1 MIRKSLPIHLLL
13 AGLLQAAC
21 SPPWPAPPPAPR
33 LATAIPDTTSVLPD
47 STFDDRTAVQ
57 AARWHLLRAEE
68 ALACSLFEVAQEDL
82 DRALGILT
90 GIETGDGDQNV
101 AEAELDF
108 LGEAVERTYLAL
120 LPNLRHLSPDSP
132 LTLLL
137 EGVSEEVIEDL
148 PPDAAPFVR
157 IHQLSGQCDVPIDAN
172 PKVAASIHFFQSRG
186 KKTFAAW
193 LKRSGRYRALI
204 LDALRAEG
212 LPEDLFYIA
221 MIESGFN
228 PRARSR
234 AHAVGL
240 WQFMESTGRLEGLHR
255 THWVDERRDPGK
267 STRAAARH
275 LKDLHR
281 QFRDWRLAIA
291 AYNAGRGRVSRA
303 VERAGTRDFWS
314 LNLPR
319 ETRNY
324 VPLFMA
330 AAIISKDPGLFG
342 FPRIE
347 EDSPMSFEG
356 VELPGPIMLETAARC
371 MRTSVA
377 TLRHLN
383 PELRRAITP
392 PHFENAYNLKV
403 PAGKGQSFLQC
414 YSGLP
419 ESEKQLAWFDYRVKP
434 RDNISIIGRKFGV
447 SPRLII
453 AANNLRNPNRI
464 YPGQLLHIPASGAH
478 RRVRA
483 PASGGRTIYTVKPGD
498 TLNRIA
504 SDHGV
509 GVGLLKSWNTLG
521 SEVIHPGDQ
530 LIVRKPPQAHPGG
543 SPVPLPSN
551 DGKIHTVQ
559 PGETLWRISRRFAVG
574 VEDLKL
580 RNNLKGTLIHPGQK
594 LVIPPRDL
602 LGKILYVVA
611 KGDTLYSIARK
622 FGLRARDIAREN
634 NISLSTTLLPG
645 MTLEINKQR
654 AAD

>member
-1 MIRKSLPIHLLL
+1 MTRKSLPIHLLL

-21 SPPWPAPPPAPR
+21 SPPWLAPPPAPPPAP
-33 LATAIPDTTSVLPD
+33 AIPETTSVLPD
-47 STFDDRTAVQ
+47 SAFNDRTAVQ

-68 ALACSLFEVAQEDL
+68 ALACSLLEVAQEDL

-90 GIETGDGDQNV
+90 GIETGEGDMNV
-101 AEAELDF
+101 AEAELDS
-108 LGEAVERTYLAL
+108 LGEAVEKTYLTL
-120 LPNLRHLSPDSP
+120 LPNLRHLSPNSP

-157 IHQLSGQCDVPIDAN
+157 IHQLSGKCDVPIDAN
-172 PKVAASIHFFQSRG
+172 PKVAASIHFFQTRG

-193 LKRSGRYRALI
+193 TKRSGRYRRLI

-255 THWVDERRDPGK
+255 THWVDERRDPAK

-275 LKDLHR
+275 LKDLYR
-281 QFRDWRLAIA
+281 QFRDWRLALA

-314 LNLPR
+314 LKLPR

-330 AAIISKDPGLFG
+330 AAIISKDPELFG

-347 EDSPMSFEG
+347 EDSPLSFEG
-356 VELPGPIMLETAARC
+356 VELPRPIMLETAAKC
-371 MRTSVA
+371 TRTSVA

-383 PELRRAITP
+383 PELRRSITP
-392 PHFENAYNLKV
+392 PHLKNAYYLKV
-403 PAGKGQSFLQC
+403 PAGKGQDFLQC
-414 YSGLP
+414 YSRLP
-419 ESEKQLAWFDYRVKP
+419 ESERQLAWFDYRVKP
-434 RDNISIIGRKFGV
+434 RDNISTIARKFGV
-447 SPRLII
+447 SPRLIV
-453 AANNLRNPNRI
+453 AANNIRNPNRI
-464 YPGQLLHIPASGAH
+464 HPGQLLHIPAPGAQRRAPVRASGA
-478 RRVRA
+478 
-483 PASGGRTIYTVKPGD
+483 GTIYIVKPGD
-498 TLNRIA
+498 SLSRIA
-504 SDHGV
+504 SEHGV
-509 GVGLLKSWNTLG
+509 GVGLLKSWNALG
-521 SEVIHPGDQ
+521 SDLIHPGDR
-530 LIVRKPPQAHPGG
+530 LIVGKEPPAQPGE
-543 SPVPLPSN
+543 PPDPLLAN
-551 DGKIHTVQ
+551 AGKIHIVQ
-559 PGETLWRISRRFAVG
+559 PGETLWKISRNFAVS
-574 VEDLKL
+574 VKDLQQRNKL
-580 RNNLKGTLIHPGQK
+580 QGNLIHPGQK
-594 LVIPPRDL
+594 LVIPPRNL
-602 LGKILYVVA
+602 LGNFLYVVT

-645 MTLEINKQR
+645 MTLEINRQGV
-654 AAD
+654 AD